1 MDVLIASAHAGMFA
15 EFDEDGA
22 SDSAE
27 RIVNMV
33 PELDAM
39 LVGHMHIVVNEKSDK
54 PSSVALATLV
64 VTLFVLILK

>member
-1 MDVLIASAHAGMFA
+1 MFA

-39 LVGHMHIVVNEKSDK
+39 LVGHMHIVVNEKIGQTVIGGPRNLGRDIVRFDIEVK
-54 PSSVALATLV
+54 KIKVK
-64 VTLFVLILK
+64 IK